1 MSAQLTRL
9 ATATAAVDIGF
20 VAVFFVVIARVDD
33 FAVVDKQ
40 SAVGAIARGIGVFEF
55 RDVVVF
61 GEFGIWIA
69 IGRAI
74 RRESLFRR
82 FIVDFRSFFARG
94 IRNREFV
101 CGGRSSEEI
110 AIGFGVVT
118 RHDAIGGFESAI
130 FSQHDDGAFGG
141 HDTSQFVRLSIGF
154 IGAHDVKREAIEAL
168 IFVEF
173 VDDFDEIALCAARL

>member
-1 MSAQLTRL
+1 M
-9 ATATAAVDIGF
+9 
-20 VAVFFVVIARVDD
+20 
-33 FAVVDKQ
+33 
-40 SAVGAIARGIGVFEF
+40 
-55 RDVVVF
+55 
-61 GEFGIWIA
+61 
-69 IGRAI
+69 
-74 RRESLFRR
+74 
-82 FIVDFRSFFARG
+82 
-94 IRNREFV
+94 
-101 CGGRSSEEI
+101 
-110 AIGFGVVT
+110 VT